1 MTDNE
6 IIKALECLRGNAFD
20 CGECPYCSCYPAP
33 CEQQVAK
40 DALFLITRQ
49 QTEIE
54 RLKNRDMQVEV
65 SDKLEREIKAEAVK
79 EFTERL
85 KEQDGYDNHVFD
97 DCASI
102 LVPKEY
108 LKGRDE
114 KIKEVW
120 TTIDNLVKEMVGK
133 NNG

>member
-40 DALFLITRQ
+40 DALSLVIRQ
-49 QTEIE
+49 KEEIE
-54 RLKNRDMQVEV
+54 RLKNRDLQVEV
-65 SDKLEREIKAEAVK
+65 SEKLEREIKAEAVK
-79 EFTERL
+79 EFAERL
-85 KEQDGYDNHVFD
+85 KEQDGYNNHVFD
-97 DCASI
+97 DCASV
-102 LVPKEY
+102 LVPEEY